1 MEEIFLMQEKV
12 FCIITT
18 RKNIAR

>member
-1 MEEIFLMQEKV
+1 MQKKV